1 LDNLRCRNENLGIL
15 QGNINILYFLCTGF
29 NTLIKTLLMKK
40 LILPFLSLSLFVSA
54 CSKDDDKAPKEIIQ
68 LQEVEMEDS
77 KLSFTYNEQSQPTK
91 IQFSMKVNDES
102 YLPMYYL
109 DFTYNNGKPATAD
122 FFIRPQINEDYKRQS
137 SAKLVY
143 EGGNLSYT
151 ALVGYD
157 ENGTPDEDRRD
168 TFFYTFNAAKQLTSL
183 KSGSNGA
190 AISLGWDGRN
200 NLLVSTYTQEISD
213 ERITT
218 SFEHGYDNN
227 INPYSFNGL
236 GFLLT
241 ILNLGQLEMPDQL
254 LSANNAVS
262 YKQTNK
268 RETLD
273 NGQVVGE
280 PVYEYTTITRS
291 ITLDENGLPATIELK
306 EKKTASSG
314 SEENQTRP
322 YKFKYSIKKQ

>member
-1 LDNLRCRNENLGIL
+1 
-15 QGNINILYFLCTGF
+15 
-29 NTLIKTLLMKK
+29 MKK
-40 LILPFLSLSLFVSA
+40 LILPFLSLSLFISA
-54 CSKDDDKAPKEIIQ
+54 CSKDDDKDPKEIIQ

-91 IQFSMKVNDES
+91 IQFSMKVNDEA

-122 FFIRPQINEDYKRQS
+122 FFIRPQINEGYRRQT
-137 SAKLVY
+137 SAKFVH

-151 ALVGYD
+151 ALLGYD

-168 TFFYTFNAAKQLTSL
+168 TLFYTFNAANRLTSL
-183 KSGSNGA
+183 KAGSNGA

-200 NLLVSTYTQEISD
+200 NLLVPPHTQETSG
-213 ERITT
+213 ERITS

-227 INPYSFNGL
+227 TNPYSLNGL
-236 GFLLT
+236 GFLLI
-241 ILNLGQLEMPDQL
+241 ILNLSQVEMPDQL
-254 LSANNAVS
+254 LSPNNGLS
-262 YKQTNK
+262 YKQTIK

-280 PVYEYTTITRS
+280 PAYDYTTITRT
-291 ITLDENGLPATIELK
+291 ITLGEKGLPATIELK
-306 EKKTASSG
+306 EKKTTSSG
-314 SEENQTRP
+314 SEENQTRN
-322 YKFKYSIKKQ
+322 YKFKYSIIKQ

>member
-1 LDNLRCRNENLGIL
+1 
-15 QGNINILYFLCTGF
+15 
-29 NTLIKTLLMKK
+29 MKK
-40 LILPFLSLSLFVSA
+40 LILPFLSLSLFISA
-54 CSKDDDKAPKEIIQ
+54 CSKDDDKAPEEIIQ

-77 KLSFTYNEQSQPTK
+77 KLNFTYNEQSQPTK
-91 IQFSMKVNDES
+91 IQFSMKVNDEA
-102 YLPMYYL
+102 YLPVYYL

-137 SAKLVY
+137 SAKFVH
-143 EGGNLSYT
+143 EGENLSYT
-151 ALVGYD
+151 ALLGYD

-168 TFFYTFNAAKQLTSL
+168 TIFFSFNAAKQLTSL

-200 NLLVSTYTQEISD
+200 NLLVPSHIQEISD

-241 ILNLGQLEMPDQL
+241 TLNLGQVEMPDQL
-254 LSANNAVS
+254 LSANNGLS
-262 YKQTNK
+262 YKQTIK

-280 PVYEYTTITRS
+280 PAYDYTTITRS
-291 ITLDENGLPATIELK
+291 ITLGEKGLPAAIELK
-306 EKKTASSG
+306 EKKTTSSG
-314 SEENQTRP
+314 SEENQTRN
-322 YKFKYSIKKQ
+322 YKFKYSIIKQ